1 MGELAQSSV
10 VRETAG
16 QEFEP
21 ESARG
26 DHMLYI
32 SFVVVCV
39 CLFVCIKTNL
49 LKALGFA
56 TGENWSISEFLRCF
70 IGGFTWSHSVLL

>member
-21 ESARG
+21 EYARG

-32 SFVVVCV
+32 SFVVV
-39 CLFVCIKTNL
+39 FVCMYKS
-49 LKALGFA
+49 KP
-56 TGENWSISEFLRCF
+56 SKS
-70 IGGFTWSHSVLL
+70 TWVCYRKEPEHQ